1 MTTHPARSAF
11 RISSVGKRGVLL
23 VDEEGREFPAIA
35 TGLMYRDGA
44 GPVPGDRVVAS
55 ERSGQLMLEE
65 ILPRTGI
72 LHRTSPM
79 GHEQILA
86 ANVDRVLAVVALRD
100 PVLRTGFLDRVLAAS
115 EWRSIPSSIVV
126 NKMDLTTG
134 GDDSETLRVV
144 MEDYGPG
151 GAGYPV
157 FPVSCSDGRGL
168 EELKESLRGLTVV
181 MTGPSG
187 AGKTSLALYFR
198 PGMDLRVG
206 RLNLKTSKGRHTT
219 VSARLIPL
227 GGGTALMDT
236 PGLRMFSIEHIPVAD
251 LKDCFPEFRPLSGMC
266 QFKNCMHMAEPGCAV
281 KGQTCADGTVRP
293 ARYAS
298 YRALVDE
305 VSGAGNRS

>member
-1 MTTHPARSAF
+1 MTVHPERSSF

-23 VDEEGREFPAIA
+23 VDEEGHEFPALA

-44 GPVPGDRVVAS
+44 GPVPGDRVVAT

-79 GHEQILA
+79 RHEQILA
-86 ANVDRVLAVVALRD
+86 ANVDRVLAVVSLRD

-115 EWRSIPSSIVV
+115 EWRSIPSSIVI
-126 NKMDLTTG
+126 NKMDLTG
-134 GDDSETLRVV
+134 GEESEILRVV
-144 MEDYGPG
+144 LEDYGPG

-168 EELKESLRGLTVV
+168 EDLKESLRGLTVV

-187 AGKTSLALYFR
+187 AGKTSLALHFR

-236 PGLRMFSIEHIPVAD
+236 PGLRMFSVEHIPVAD

-281 KGQTCADGTVRP
+281 KGQVGTDGTVRP

-298 YRALVDE
+298 YRALVEE
-305 VSGAGNRS
+305 VSGVGSRG

>member
-1 MTTHPARSAF
+1 MIHTERSAF

-23 VDEEGREFPAIA
+23 VDDEGREFPALA

-44 GPVPGDRVVAS
+44 GPLPGDRVIACD
-55 ERSGQLMLEE
+55 RSGQLMVEE

-72 LHRTSPM
+72 LQRTSPM
-79 GHEQILA
+79 GREQLIA

-115 EWRSIPSSIVV
+115 EWHSIPSSIVI
-126 NKMDLTTG
+126 NKMDLTAG
-134 GDDSETLRVV
+134 EADLETLRTVV
-144 MEDYGPG
+144 EDYGPG

-168 EELKESLRGLTVV
+168 AELKESLRGLTVV
-181 MTGPSG
+181 MSGPSG
-187 AGKTSLALYFR
+187 AGKTSLVLHFR
-198 PGMDLRVG
+198 PGLDLRVG

-219 VSARLIPL
+219 VSARLVPL

-236 PGLRMFSIEHIPVAD
+236 PGLRMFSVEHIPAVD
-251 LKDCFPEFRPLSGMC
+251 LKDCFPEFRPLAGMC
-266 QFKNCMHMAEPGCAV
+266 QFKNCMHMAEPSCEV
-281 KGQTCADGTVRP
+281 KRACADGRVRP

-298 YRALVDE
+298 YRALIDE
-305 VSGAGNRS
+305 VSGTGSRG